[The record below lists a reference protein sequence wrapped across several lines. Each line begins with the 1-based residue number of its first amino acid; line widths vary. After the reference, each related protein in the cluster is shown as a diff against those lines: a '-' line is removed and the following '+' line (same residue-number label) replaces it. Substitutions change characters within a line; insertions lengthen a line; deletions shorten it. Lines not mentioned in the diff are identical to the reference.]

1 MISAK
6 LFIGCHLSPDLRIQ
20 LNQSLAWKHS
30 RLHTEPGVEPVE
42 IRHEGRDYLGFF
54 LPRERAELLE
64 VRANA
69 SPIRDAICRYCQKYP
84 VDRLRLYVFPQLFV
98 S

>member
-6 LFIGCHLSPDLRIQ
+6 LFIGCYLSPDLRIQ
-20 LNQSLAWKHS
+20 LNQSLEWKQS
-30 RLHTEPGVEPVE
+30 RLLTEPGTEPVE

-69 SPIRDAICRYCQKYP
+69 TPIHNAIRRYCHRYP